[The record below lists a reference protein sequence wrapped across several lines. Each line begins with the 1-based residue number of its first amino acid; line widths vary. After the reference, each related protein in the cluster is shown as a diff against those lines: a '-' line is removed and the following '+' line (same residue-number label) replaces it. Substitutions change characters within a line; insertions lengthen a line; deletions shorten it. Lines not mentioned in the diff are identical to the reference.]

1 MKKTLIVVPIAALTI
16 AGGAIFA
23 GMTLLPNAEHSVEQ
37 KVEQVETQV
46 EQKVNNALTSAGV
59 NTTHFDDDD
68 DDVEHADIQTSI
80 GNVEVDDDFTEVP
93 TNIITA
99 EEAVD
104 IAKQQ
109 ASGTLTNIELE
120 NEHGIVVYSI
130 EFEDGQTEYDFDID
144 AVTGDILKAETDI
157 D

>member
-1 MKKTLIVVPIAALTI
+1 MKKTLIVFPIAALTI

-59 NTTHFDDDD
+59 NTTHFDD

-120 NEHGIVVYSI
+120 NEHGIVVYSV